1 MIRPA
6 SARPAPP
13 SPVLRIWDRAM
24 WPVTI
29 EVMISANPPMPMK
42 CPSGAAIAVTRLT
55 TASVFVWPGPAVT
68 IDPGVPIGTL
78 LEGVVYWPTIWV
90 GAAIEVGAP
99 GGGGSSLEGVL
110 MTGRSLNYER
120 AGTRST
126 AVRRPT
132 DRALLREP
140 CVAVPVVWSC
150 ASREPWPAPAQEK
163 PALQHSTAGL
173 AGGLPG
179 ICA

>member
-1 MIRPA
+1 
-6 SARPAPP
+6 
-13 SPVLRIWDRAM
+13 M

-78 LEGVVYWPTIWV
+78 LEGVVCWPTIWV

-150 ASREPWPAPAQEK
+150 ASREP
-163 PALQHSTAGL
+163 
-173 AGGLPG
+173 
-179 ICA
+179 